1 MVSAP
6 DPTMGNAARG
16 SMPVEAEKDQARFI
30 AADAERHERA
40 QDEVDDEPNCRTES
54 VGRSRDAGC
63 CPLEILMGENDS

>member
-1 MVSAP
+1 M
-6 DPTMGNAARG
+6 
-16 SMPVEAEKDQARFI
+16 

-54 VGRSRDAGC
+54 VGRSRDARC